1 MSVAQATRPIS
12 HSLAKR
18 RRAAKLGRI
27 VLIVI
32 VTVLVLVPFAWMV
45 SIAFTPADN
54 VFGSV
59 DLIPKNPT
67 LDNFGA
73 ALSQIDL
80 LRALGNSLLV
90 AFAAVVVNAIVAP
103 LAGYAFAKLPYPGS
117 NAVFLMIIATTAI
130 PVSVTLI
137 PLFLMTKS
145 IPLAG
150 GNDLLGHGGTGL
162 LDTLPALAIPHLV
175 GVMNVFLSRQYFL
188 TMPTDLAEAARVD
201 GASELRIFARIY
213 FPLARPLIAVVA
225 IFSFTGTW
233 DDFLWPLVTTTSAQN
248 YTVQLAL
255 VQFNSTGNIQ
265 FGPLMAGAILIT
277 LPVLAVFLFN
287 QRTFIS
293 GLAEGGVK
301 G

>member
-1 MSVAQATRPIS
+1 MTTTLETRRVSP
-12 HSLAKR
+12 SLMKR
-18 RRAAKLGRI
+18 RRAAQGGRI

-32 VTVLVLVPFAWMV
+32 VTLLVLVPFAWMI
-45 SIAFTPADN
+45 SIAFTPADKA
-54 VFGSV
+54 FGSV
-59 DLIPKNPT
+59 NLIPKNPT
-67 LDNFGA
+67 LDNFGS

-80 LRALGNSLLV
+80 LRSLLNSLLV
-90 AFAAVVVNAIVAP
+90 AAAAVVVNAIVAP
-103 LAGYAFAKLPYPGS
+103 LAGYAFAKLPFPGS
-117 NAVFLMIIATTAI
+117 NAVFLVVIATTAI

-150 GNDLLGHGGTGL
+150 GNNLFGQGGTGL

-201 GASELRIFARIY
+201 GASELRIFAKIY

-225 IFSFTGTW
+225 IFAFTGTW
-233 DDFLWPLVTTTSAQN
+233 DDFLWPLVTTTSSQN

-255 VQFNSTGNIQ
+255 VQFMSTGNIQ

-277 LPVLAVFLFN
+277 IPVIIVFIFN
-287 QRTFIS
+287 QRAFIS
-293 GLAEGGVK
+293 GLSDGGVK

>member
-1 MSVAQATRPIS
+1 VTATVETKRVPY
-12 HSLAKR
+12 SLVKR
-18 RRAAKLGRI
+18 RKAAKTGRI
-27 VLIVI
+27 VLII
-32 VTVLVLVPFAWMV
+32 LVTLVLLVPFAWMI
-45 SIAFTPADN
+45 SIAFTPAAKA
-54 VFGSV
+54 FGSV
-59 DLIPKNPT
+59 NLIPKNPT
-67 LDNFGA
+67 LDNFGN
-73 ALSQIDL
+73 ALTQIDL

-90 AFAAVVVNAIVAP
+90 AAAAVVVNAIIAP
-103 LAGYAFAKLPYPGS
+103 LAGYAFAKLPFPGS
-117 NAVFLMIIATTAI
+117 NAIFLVIIATTAI

-145 IPLAG
+145 IPFAG
-150 GNDLLGHGGTGL
+150 GNNFLGQGGTGL

-201 GASELRIFARIY
+201 GASELRIFSRIY

-225 IFSFTGTW
+225 IFAFTGTW
-233 DDFLWPLVTTTSAQN
+233 DDFLWPLVTTTSSAN

-255 VQFNSTGNIQ
+255 VQFNATGNIQ

-277 LPVLAVFLFN
+277 IPVLVVFLFN
-287 QRTFIS
+287 QRAFIS
-293 GLAEGGVK
+293 GLSDGGVK